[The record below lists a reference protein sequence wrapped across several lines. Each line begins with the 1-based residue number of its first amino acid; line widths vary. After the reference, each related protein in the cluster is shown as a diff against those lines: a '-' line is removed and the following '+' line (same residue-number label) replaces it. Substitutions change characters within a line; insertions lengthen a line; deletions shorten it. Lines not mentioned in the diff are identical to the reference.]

1 MKSATVLCM
10 FLFVLGASPVYA
22 VPNGTGLTFNGFL
35 NDETILTYYMGGFGS
50 LGSGP
55 GPAFGITFTPG
66 LVADP
71 TRLLFGPSARITG
84 TSATMNL
91 DSAFLGLVSFYF
103 AGNGTV
109 SFFSGQDGSGTQRSS
124 FGLGSGTQPSSFGF
138 VGTFG
143 ATLLPFRSAVF
154 TPAVGST
161 LRLDSITF
169 GFQVVPEPSTAML
182 LLTGL
187 GLVSIFRRIR
197 GRASKA

>member
-22 VPNGTGLTFNGFL
+22 VPNGASLTFDGFL

-71 TRLLFGPSARITG
+71 TRLVFGPSARITG

-109 SFFSGQDGSGTQRSS
+109 SFFSGQNGSGTQLSS
-124 FGLGSGTQPSSFGF
+124 FGLVNISVP
-138 VGTFG
+138 GTFG
-143 ATLLPFRSAVF
+143 ATLLPFQSAVF

-169 GFQVVPEPSTAML
+169 GAQVIPEPSTAML

>member
-22 VPNGTGLTFNGFL
+22 VPNLASLTFDGFL
-35 NDETILTYYMGGFGS
+35 NDEAILTYYMGGFGS

-71 TRLLFGPSARITG
+71 TRLLFGPSARITD

-91 DSAFLGLVSFYF
+91 DSAFPGLVSFYF
-103 AGNGTV
+103 TGNGTV
-109 SFFSGQDGSGTQRSS
+109 SFFSGQNGSGTQLSS
-124 FGLGSGTQPSSFGF
+124 FGLVSMSLPITN
-138 VGTFG
+138 TFG
-143 ATLLPFRSAVF
+143 ATLLPFQSAVF

-161 LRLDSITF
+161 LRLDSISF
-169 GFQVVPEPSTAML
+169 GVQVVPEPSTAML

>member
-22 VPNGTGLTFNGFL
+22 VPNLASLTFDGFL
-35 NDETILTYYMGGFGS
+35 NDEAILTYYMGGFGS

-109 SFFSGQDGSGTQRSS
+109 SFFSGQNGSGTQLSS
-124 FGLGSGTQPSSFGF
+124 FGLVSMSLPST
-138 VGTFG
+138 GTFG
-143 ATLLPFRSAVF
+143 ASLLPFQSAVF

-161 LRLDSITF
+161 LRLDSISF
-169 GFQVVPEPSTAML
+169 GIQVVPEPSTAML

>member
-22 VPNGTGLTFNGFL
+22 VPNGASLTFDGFL

-109 SFFSGQDGSGTQRSS
+109 SFFSGQNGSGTQLSS
-124 FGLGSGTQPSSFGF
+124 FGLVSMSLPITN
-138 VGTFG
+138 TFG
-143 ATLLPFRSAVF
+143 ATLLPFQSAVF

-169 GFQVVPEPSTAML
+169 GAQVVPEPSTAML

>member
-1 MKSATVLCM
+1 M

-22 VPNGTGLTFNGFL
+22 VPNPASLTFDGFL
-35 NDETILTYYMGGFGS
+35 NGEDILTYYTGGFGS

-91 DSAFLGLVSFYF
+91 DSAFPGLVSFYF
-103 AGNGTV
+103 TGNGTV
-109 SFFSGQDGSGTQRSS
+109 SFFSGQNGSGTQLSS
-124 FGLGSGTQPSSFGF
+124 FGLVSMSLPITN
-138 VGTFG
+138 TFG
-143 ATLLPFRSAVF
+143 ATLLPFQSAVF

-169 GFQVVPEPSTAML
+169 GAQVVPEPSTAML

>member
-10 FLFVLGASPVYA
+10 FLFVLGARPVYA
-22 VPNGTGLTFNGFL
+22 VPFGASLSFDGIL
-35 NDETILTYYMGGFGS
+35 NNETILTYYMGGFGS

-91 DSAFLGLVSFYF
+91 DSAFPGRVSFYF
-103 AGNGTV
+103 TGNGTV
-109 SFFSGQDGSGTQRSS
+109 SFFSGQNGSGTQLSS
-124 FGLGSGTQPSSFGF
+124 FGLTPSLSN
-138 VGTFG
+138 TFG
-143 ATLLPFRSAVF
+143 ATLLPFQSAVF

-161 LRLDSITF
+161 LRLDMITF
-169 GFQVVPEPSTAML
+169 GSQVVPEPSIAML

>member
-1 MKSATVLCM
+1 M
-10 FLFVLGASPVYA
+10 FLFVLGARPVYA
-22 VPNGTGLTFNGFL
+22 VPFGASLSFDGFL

-71 TRLLFGPSARITG
+71 TRLVFGPSARITG

-91 DSAFLGLVSFYF
+91 DSAFLGLVSFYST
-103 AGNGTV
+103 GNGTV
-109 SFFSGQDGSGTQRSS
+109 SFFSGQNGSGTQLSS
-124 FGLGSGTQPSSFGF
+124 FGLVSMSVPY
-138 VGTFG
+138 TFG
-143 ATLLPFRSAVF
+143 AILLPFQSAVF

-161 LRLDSITF
+161 LRLDSISF
-169 GFQVVPEPSTAML
+169 GIQVIPEPSIAML

>member
-22 VPNGTGLTFNGFL
+22 VPNGASLTFDGFL

-91 DSAFLGLVSFYF
+91 DSAFPGRVSFYF
-103 AGNGTV
+103 TGNGTV
-109 SFFSGQDGSGTQRSS
+109 SFFSGQNGSGTQLSS
-124 FGLGSGTQPSSFGF
+124 FGLVSMSLPITN
-138 VGTFG
+138 TFG
-143 ATLLPFRSAVF
+143 ATLLPFQSAVF

-161 LRLDSITF
+161 LRLDSISF
-169 GFQVVPEPSTAML
+169 GIQVVPEPSTAML

>member
-22 VPNGTGLTFNGFL
+22 VPNGASLTFDGFL
-35 NDETILTYYMGGFGS
+35 NDEAILTYYMGGFGS

-71 TRLLFGPSARITG
+71 TRLVFGPSARITG

-91 DSAFLGLVSFYF
+91 DSAFPGRVSFYF
-103 AGNGTV
+103 TGNGTV
-109 SFFSGQDGSGTQRSS
+109 SFFSGQNGSGTQLSS
-124 FGLGSGTQPSSFGF
+124 FGLVSMSLPST
-138 VGTFG
+138 GTFG
-143 ATLLPFRSAVF
+143 ASLLPFQSAVF

-161 LRLDSITF
+161 LRLDSISF
-169 GFQVVPEPSTAML
+169 GIQVVPEPSTAML

>member
-22 VPNGTGLTFNGFL
+22 VPNGASLTFDGFL

-66 LVADP
+66 LVAES
-71 TRLLFGPSARITG
+71 TGFFVFGPSARVTG

-109 SFFSGQDGSGTQRSS
+109 SFFSGQNGSGTQLSS
-124 FGLGSGTQPSSFGF
+124 FGLVSMSLPST
-138 VGTFG
+138 GTFG
-143 ATLLPFRSAVF
+143 ASLLPFQSAVF

-169 GFQVVPEPSTAML
+169 GAQVVPEPSTAML

>member
-22 VPNGTGLTFNGFL
+22 VPNGAGLQFDGFL
-35 NDETILTYYMGGFGS
+35 NDETILTYYTGGFGG

-109 SFFSGQDGSGTQRSS
+109 SFFSGQNGSGTQLSS
-124 FGLGSGTQPSSFGF
+124 FGLVSMFPNA
-138 VGTFG
+138 FG
-143 ATLLPFRSAVF
+143 ATLLPFQSAVF

-169 GFQVVPEPSTAML
+169 GLQVIPEPSTAML

>member
-22 VPNGTGLTFNGFL
+22 VPNLASLTFDGFL
-35 NDETILTYYMGGFGS
+35 NDEAILTYYMGGFGS

-71 TRLLFGPSARITG
+71 TRLLFGPSARITD

-91 DSAFLGLVSFYF
+91 DSAFPGLVSFYF
-103 AGNGTV
+103 TGNGTV
-109 SFFSGQDGSGTQRSS
+109 SFFSGQNGSGTQLSS
-124 FGLGSGTQPSSFGF
+124 FGLTPSLSN
-138 VGTFG
+138 TFG
-143 ATLLPFRSAVF
+143 ATLLPFQSAVF

-161 LRLDSITF
+161 LRLDMITF
-169 GFQVVPEPSTAML
+169 GSQVVPEPSIAML

>member
-22 VPNGTGLTFNGFL
+22 VPNGASLTFDGFL
-35 NDETILTYYMGGFGS
+35 NDEAILTYYMGGFGS

-71 TRLLFGPSARITG
+71 TRLLFGPSARITD

-91 DSAFLGLVSFYF
+91 DSAFPGLVSFYF

-109 SFFSGQDGSGTQRSS
+109 SFFSGQNGSGTQLSS
-124 FGLGSGTQPSSFGF
+124 FGLTPSLSN
-138 VGTFG
+138 TFG
-143 ATLLPFRSAVF
+143 ATLLPFQSAVF

-161 LRLDSITF
+161 LRLDSISF
-169 GFQVVPEPSTAML
+169 GIQVVPEPSTAML

>member
-22 VPNGTGLTFNGFL
+22 VPNGASLTFDGFL

-109 SFFSGQDGSGTQRSS
+109 SFFSGQNGSGTQLSS
-124 FGLGSGTQPSSFGF
+124 SGLVSMFPNA
-138 VGTFG
+138 FG
-143 ATLLPFRSAVF
+143 ASLLPFQSAVF

-169 GFQVVPEPSTAML
+169 GAQVVPEPSTAML

>member
-1 MKSATVLCM
+1 M

-22 VPNGTGLTFNGFL
+22 VPNGASLTFDGFL
-35 NDETILTYYMGGFGS
+35 NGEDILTYYTGGFGS

-66 LVADP
+66 LVADSTP
-71 TRLLFGPSARITG
+71 LGFGPRAPTARITG

-91 DSAFLGLVSFYF
+91 DSAFPGLVSFYF
-103 AGNGTV
+103 TGNGTV
-109 SFFSGQDGSGTQRSS
+109 SFFSGQNGSGTQLSS
-124 FGLGSGTQPSSFGF
+124 FGLVSMTVPNA
-138 VGTFG
+138 FG
-143 ATLLPFRSAVF
+143 ATLLPFQSAVF

-169 GFQVVPEPSTAML
+169 GAQVVPEPSTAML

>member
-22 VPNGTGLTFNGFL
+22 VPNGASLTFDGFL

-109 SFFSGQDGSGTQRSS
+109 SFFSGQNGSGTQLSS
-124 FGLGSGTQPSSFGF
+124 FGLVSMSLPST
-138 VGTFG
+138 GTFG
-143 ATLLPFRSAVF
+143 ASLLPFQSAVF

-161 LRLDSITF
+161 LRLDSISF
-169 GFQVVPEPSTAML
+169 GIQVVPEPSTAML

>member
-109 SFFSGQDGSGTQRSS
+109 SFFSGQNGSGTQLSS
-124 FGLGSGTQPSSFGF
+124 FGLVSMSLPST
-138 VGTFG
+138 GTFG
-143 ATLLPFRSAVF
+143 ASLLPFQSAVF

-169 GFQVVPEPSTAML
+169 GAQVVPEPSTAML

>member
-22 VPNGTGLTFNGFL
+22 VPNLASLTFDGFL

-71 TRLLFGPSARITG
+71 TRLVFGPSARITG

-91 DSAFLGLVSFYF
+91 DSAFPGRVSFYF
-103 AGNGTV
+103 TGNGTV
-109 SFFSGQDGSGTQRSS
+109 SFFSGQNGSGTQLSS
-124 FGLGSGTQPSSFGF
+124 FGLVSMSLPITN
-138 VGTFG
+138 TFG
-143 ATLLPFRSAVF
+143 ATLLPFQSAVF

-161 LRLDSITF
+161 LRLDSISF
-169 GFQVVPEPSTAML
+169 GVQVVPEPSTAML

>member
-22 VPNGTGLTFNGFL
+22 VPNLASLTFDGFL
-35 NDETILTYYMGGFGS
+35 NDEAILTYYMGGFGS

-66 LVADP
+66 LVADSTP
-71 TRLLFGPSARITG
+71 LGFGPTAPTARITG

-91 DSAFLGLVSFYF
+91 DSAFPGLVSFYF
-103 AGNGTV
+103 TGNGTV
-109 SFFSGQDGSGTQRSS
+109 SFFSGQNGSGTQLSS
-124 FGLGSGTQPSSFGF
+124 FGLTPSLSN
-138 VGTFG
+138 TFG
-143 ATLLPFRSAVF
+143 ATLLPFQSAVF

-161 LRLDSITF
+161 LRLDIITF
-169 GFQVVPEPSTAML
+169 GAQVVPEPSTAML